1 MRRVIVLG
9 VVLAAAC
16 TLLVAQASGGAPL
29 TPDAPIGG
37 GATGFLSECA
47 PLPDVPKARC
57 YIKGLL
63 AEVETSPDPARH
75 VPEIDAMVH
84 EAGGFLEA
92 ACHSLMHEVGRTYAK
107 RHDLTIETL
116 YTYVPRSNDPGC
128 SAGFGMGL
136 SMYLGPKL
144 IAEPRSLLRTCSRLS
159 TRFREYTCVHGS
171 GHAFMRGFHSQLRDA
186 INACNELGRL
196 NAPDCSQGAFH
207 DYWISLGGGDGTST
221 PENADDSPES
231 VCGAYTYKRPCWYR
245 YFWERKADARV
256 YKAGDMLALCDGL
269 EGMQR
274 AGCMSGASL
283 LVSRERDPVDHA
295 RVCTELERCGHVQL
309 PARAQRAGTRR
320 EGVRAAP
327 PHPDLRRPAHDDPL
341 VVLRMDRPDAR
352 GPDRRCVPRARV
364 RPARAGAR
372 PRVLSSRRRPHV
384 AAATDVL
391 LTTSLQRR
399 PAP

>member
-37 GATGFLSECA
+37 GDTGFLSECA

-63 AEVETSPDPARH
+63 AEVESSPDPAHH

-136 SMYLGPKL
+136 SMYLGPEL
-144 IAEPRSLLRTCSRLS
+144 IAEPRSLLKTCSRLP

-186 INACNELGRL
+186 INACNELGRN

-207 DYWISLGGGDGTST
+207 DYWISLAGGDGTTT

-245 YFWERKADARV
+245 YFWERKADTRV
-256 YKAGDMLALCDGL
+256 YKAQDLLAQCKGL
-269 EGMQR
+269 DGMQR
-274 AGCMSGASL
+274 AGCVSGASL

-295 RVCTELERCGHVQL
+295 RVCTELEGVDTYNCLRGLNVPALDGKVFEQLRLIRICGDLPTTTRWWCYSWIGRTLAVLTDGGFRERGCSQL
-309 PARAQRAGTRR
+309 EPEHGLVYCRAG
-320 EGVRAAP
+320 
-327 PHPDLRRPAHDDPL
+327 
-341 VVLRMDRPDAR
+341 
-352 GPDRRCVPRARV
+352 
-364 RPARAGAR
+364 GAR
-372 PRVLSSRRRPHV
+372 MWQPLRTFS
-384 AAATDVL
+384 
-391 LTTSLQRR
+391 
-399 PAP
+399 